1 MPTLYSSVIR
11 LTNVHPAIFTH
22 LGGQYGHA
30 AFLEIVQAVD
40 PALSAQLHDAKG
52 RKPFTV
58 SALQGLPKK
67 VGPSGKQEI
76 ASSPQNGFSQQHKQ
90 GETYLREGWECWLRV
105 TILDEKLFGA
115 FITHFLQ
122 GGARPQI
129 RLGEAHFLVS
139 EILTTPGSHPWARYT
154 TLADLQTR
162 LEQPA
167 PRKFA
172 FELFS
177 PTQFGYKDDWKIILP
192 LPRFVFGNLANA
204 WKALTGEDN
213 VRAVEEYA
221 EANLIFGNY
230 SLKTENALIENK
242 PHPGAVGKFEY
253 LLTDPTDQPLARGLN
268 LLADLAFYAG
278 LGRKTPQGMGM
289 ASRIS

>member
-1 MPTLYSSVIR
+1 MKLYSSVIR
-11 LTNVHPAIFTH
+11 LTNVHPATFTQ

-30 AFLEIVQAVD
+30 AFLEIVQSVD

-58 SALQGLPKK
+58 SALQGLPTKK
-67 VGPSGKQEI
+67 PGIKGQVGKET
-76 ASSPQNGFSQQHKQ
+76 GFH
-90 GETYLREGWECWLRV
+90 LREGWECWLRV

-122 GGARPQI
+122 GSARPQI

-139 EILTTPGSHPWARYT
+139 EILTTPGSHPWAGYT
-154 TLADLQTR
+154 TLAELQSR

-167 PRKFA
+167 PHKFA

-177 PTQFGYKDDWKIILP
+177 PTQFGYKDDWKILMP

-230 SLKTENALIENK
+230 ALKTENVLIENK

-253 LLTDPTDQPLARGLN
+253 WLTDKTDQPLARGLN

-289 ASRIS
+289 TSRIS

>member
-1 MPTLYSSVIR
+1 MPTLYSSVIH
-11 LTNVHPAIFTH
+11 LTNVHPVALAH

-58 SALQGLPKK
+58 SALQGLP
-67 VGPSGKQEI
+67 VRKQRV
-76 ASSPQNGFSQQHKQ
+76 ASSPQNGSSQRHAQEEIH
-90 GETYLREGWECWLRV
+90 LREGWECWLRV

-115 FITHFLQ
+115 FISHFLL
-122 GGARPQI
+122 GAARPQI

-139 EILTTPGSHPWARYT
+139 EILTMPGSHPWAGYT
-154 TLADLQTR
+154 TLEELQTR
-162 LEQPA
+162 LEQPV
-167 PRKFA
+167 PRKLA

-177 PTQFGYKDDWKIILP
+177 PTQFGYQDDWKILMP

-230 SLKTENALIENK
+230 ALKTENALIENK

-253 LLTDPTDQPLARGLN
+253 LLTDKTDQPLARGLN
-268 LLADLAFYAG
+268 LLADLAFYTG
-278 LGRKTPQGMGM
+278 LGRKTPQGLGM
-289 ASRIS
+289 ACRMR